1 MRNSQKSYK
10 YFALHIGTII
20 ATFRLD
26 DFAKDSG
33 KFACNLL
40 NNIGAEYI
48 LRQLNN
54 CLDPTAIGYGAWL
67 LVIIFIFGGGFFVF
81 FDFD

>member
-1 MRNSQKSYK
+1 MTISKKSYR
-10 YFALHIGTII
+10 YFALHISAII

-33 KFACNLL
+33 KFACSLL
-40 NNIGAEYI
+40 DNIGADYI
-48 LRQLNN
+48 LRQLNY
-54 CLDPTAIGYGAWL
+54 CIDPTAIGYGAWL
-67 LVIIFIFGGGFFVF
+67 FAIIFIFGGGFFFF

>member
-10 YFALHIGTII
+10 YFSLLIGSIL

-26 DFAKDSG
+26 DFAKVSG
-33 KFACNLL
+33 EFACNLL
-40 NNIGAEYI
+40 NNIGADYI
-48 LRQLNN
+48 LLQLNN

-67 LVIIFIFGGGFFVF
+67 FVIIFIFGGGFFFF